1 MDGVRAWGEDPSE
14 RVVCYCECVGAREA
28 EFVQEGEGVDGLVES
43 AGEAA
48 EDEDRVLLEWVLV
61 SYYIWQDF

>member
-1 MDGVRAWGEDPSE
+1 MHRVRTRGEDPSKSI
-14 RVVCYCECVGAREA
+14 VCYCECVRAREA

-48 EDEDRVLLEWVLV
+48 EDEDCVLLG
-61 SYYIWQDF
+61 

>member
-1 MDGVRAWGEDPSE
+1 MDRVRTWGEDPSE
-14 RVVCYCECVGAREA
+14 GVVCYCECVRARET

-48 EDEDRVLLEWVLV
+48 EDEDCVLLEWVLV
-61 SYYIWQDF
+61 SYCVW